1 MPDFQLRF
9 EKDVVYVSHWDT
21 DKRKRIEK
29 KKTDQVLSDVLQFPI
44 HGFNSTFGEFFSFI
58 IRERKL
64 MERIF
69 TAATYGHPLEPYIAE
84 IAKPPGDPEE
94 LKRVEVYWHG
104 QLFKGDLEIA
114 TGFHGWGKYKKGP
127 HFRKG
132 DPTAGGYAI
141 EFEPLNNYKM
151 LPFVLD
157 TDFSIYDLGKPKDPV
172 ILKAVERLFTPYD
185 VIRAILWEI
194 TWAGDIS
201 KTKRGCPVCAKKA
214 EKTKGED
221 ERCALHTPKEEK
233 KKK

>member
-9 EKDVVYVSHWDT
+9 QKDMVYVSHWDT
-21 DKRKRIEK
+21 EKRKRIEK

-94 LKRVEVYWHG
+94 LERVEVYWNA
-104 QLFKGDLEIA
+104 QIQDGDLEIA
-114 TGFHGWGKYKKGP
+114 TGFHGWGKYKV
-127 HFRKG
+127 
-132 DPTAGGYAI
+132 DPAADKDAPKAGGYAI
-141 EFEPLNNYKM
+141 EFTPLNEYKM
-151 LPFVLD
+151 LPFILD
-157 TDFSIYDLGKPKDPV
+157 TDFEIWDIKKPEKP
-172 ILKAVERLFTPYD
+172 IIAKAERLFTPYD

-201 KTKRGCPVCAKKA
+201 KTKRGCLVCAKKA
-214 EKTKGED
+214 EKSGDED
-221 ERCALHTPKEEK
+221 VRCALHTPKEEK

>member
-9 EKDVVYVSHWDT
+9 NKDIVYVSHWDT
-21 DKRKRIEK
+21 DKRKRVEK
-29 KKTDQVLSDVLQFPI
+29 KKTNQVLSDVLQFPI

-69 TAATYGHPLEPYIAE
+69 TAAMYGHPLGPYIKE
-84 IAKPPGDPEE
+84 ISKPPGDPEE
-94 LKRVEVYWHG
+94 LERIEVYWHG

-127 HFRKG
+127 GYRKG

-141 EFEPLNNYKM
+141 EFTPLNQYKM
-151 LPFVLD
+151 LPFILD
-157 TDFSIYDLGKPKDPV
+157 TDFSIYDLEKPKKP
-172 ILKAVERLFTPYD
+172 IIAKVERLFTPYD

-201 KTKRGCPVCAKKA
+201 KTSRSCPACAKKG
-214 EKTKGED
+214 KG
-221 ERCALHTPKEEK
+221 ERCALHTEKDPK
-233 KKK
+233 